1 MNKKHLF
8 ILIIAILM
16 LVSFAAE
23 THQVAA
29 QSSTPCYFK
38 TGTMTFQV
46 PCTKPTGV
54 MKWENII
61 PSYGWAGV
69 SGSSTSSCC
78 KNCMRGDFIR
88 DITIPDGS
96 YIAPG
101 ASFVK
106 TWRIRNMSPVNWGA
120 GTQLVFYSGSQMG
133 APAAVSFPNAVNIG
147 EYVNVSVT
155 FTAPATSG
163 TFQSNWMIQTPD
175 NVRFGVGCDG
185 TVPLYALISTAG
197 PLTSYAPYSYTA
209 PVSWGTSSCGT
220 SGCSTINPCQSGSC
234 YTVAPLSV
242 KDLTRNPYCNNKIRT
257 VNDITIAD
265 GTEFSPNTSFRKT
278 WTMKNGGTCVWT
290 EDYSLVFTGGDT
302 MGGVQTVQ
310 MPRKV
315 YPGETVTLSVD
326 LKSPE
331 IFGNYRGYYM
341 LRDNLGYTFG
351 FGSYASSAFWVDIK
365 VVDPAVAPPPAPV
378 TPPTAPISPTS
389 PTAPVA
395 PPAPGTNPPAAPV
408 PTQDPALVGLE
419 EPMIMDGEGD
429 PNYGADALEPGE
441 MKTLPHNECGNQ
453 HLEVTFVQPD
463 VYNINWYV
471 TNTGLATWNP
481 EKYRVVNSG
490 ISNNLVLIG
499 ADVALP
505 TTKTN
510 EQAMISISVKVRNPE
525 DKSEKWL
532 KFYLDDGIEKF
543 CEVYFPIAAN

>member
-8 ILIIAILM
+8 ILIIAIFM

-29 QSSTPCYFK
+29 QSSAPCYFR

-46 PCTKPTGV
+46 PCTNPTGV

-61 PSYGWAGV
+61 PSYGWSGV
-69 SGSSTSSCC
+69 GASSTSSCC
-78 KNCMRGDFIR
+78 KSCMRGEFIR
-88 DITIPDGS
+88 DVTIPDGS

-101 ASFVK
+101 SAFVK
-106 TWRIRNMSPVNWGA
+106 TWRIRNMSPSNWAA

-133 APAAVSFPNAVNIG
+133 APASVPFPNAVNVG

-155 FTAPATSG
+155 FQAPATGG
-163 TFQSNWMIQTPD
+163 TYQSSWMIQTPD

-185 TVPLYALISTAG
+185 TVPLYVLISTAG
-197 PLTSYAPYSYTA
+197 PLHGYAPYSYAA
-209 PVSWGTSSCGT
+209 PVSWGTTSCG
-220 SGCSTINPCQSGSC
+220 SGSCSTINPCASGSC
-234 YTVAPLSV
+234 YAAAPVSV
-242 KDLTRNPYCNNKIRT
+242 KDLTRNPYCNNKIRA
-257 VNDITIAD
+257 VNDITITD
-265 GTEFSPNTSFRKT
+265 GTEFSPNTAFRKT

-290 EDYSLVFTGGDT
+290 EDYSLVFTGGDP
-302 MGGVQTVQ
+302 MGGAQTVQ

-315 YPGETVTLSVD
+315 YPGETVTLSID

-341 LRDNLGYTFG
+341 LRDNLGFTFG
-351 FGSYASSAFWVDIK
+351 YGSYANSAFWVDIK
-365 VVDPAVAPPPAPV
+365 VVDPADASAPTPAPQV
-378 TPPTAPISPTS
+378 PTPTAP
-389 PTAPVA
+389 A
-395 PPAPGTNPPAAPV
+395 APGTNPV
-408 PTQDPALVGLE
+408 SPTPSSTSTPTPSDIE
-419 EPMIMDGEGD
+419 EPLFMDTDGD
-429 PNYGADALEPGE
+429 PNYGSDALEPNE
-441 MKTLPHNECGNQ
+441 IKSLPHNECGNQ

-505 TTKTN
+505 ITKTN

-532 KFYLDDGIEKF
+532 KFYLDDGIESF
-543 CEVYFPIAAN
+543 CEVYFPIAAD